1 MSARSD
7 DAKRRPLAPT
17 LLQGIEAMAC
27 ALLLAYGF
35 RVAGKPGAIWA
46 LVSAVVILRPGFED
60 SLRASQARVAANLL
74 GAVMG
79 VAVGSSLGTR
89 PVPIAIALF
98 LVVLLCRWEP
108 LLPAVR
114 SACVGVV
121 IVMMH
126 EGPLRQSGYER
137 LIAVTIG
144 CAVALAISYMGDR
157 LYRQIASRHR

>member
-1 MSARSD
+1 MSALVDS
-7 DAKRRPLAPT
+7 AKQRPMTGT
-17 LLQGIEAMAC
+17 LLQGIEAAVC
-27 ALLLAYGF
+27 ALLLVYGF
-35 RVAGKPGAIWA
+35 KAADKPGAIWA

-79 VAVGSSLGTR
+79 VVVGSTLGTR
-89 PVPIAIALF
+89 PAAIALALF
-98 LVVLLCRWEP
+98 LVVLICHWAP

-126 EGPLRQSGYER
+126 EGPLRQSGFER
-137 LIAVTIG
+137 LIAVMIG
-144 CAVALAISYMGDR
+144 CGAALAVSYAGHR
-157 LYRQIASRHR
+157 FYRQIVSVLR